1 LIPYTKHDAGHYIMD
16 ANVDET
22 RLKTYLHLH
31 ANPELNIFVLGA
43 PGSGKRSVC
52 SRIADDVFPQGR
64 DPTEDGTYRRLIQL
78 FPPEEPV
85 EQGRKKFLV
94 ISNWMT
100 ILADPTLMHPDM
112 LRGLVRAHEAFVLV
126 YRTTERRTFEAVEG
140 LWRNWIAGMGKGEVF
155 VVANGGDE
163 GEDGVDIVSEDEGRK
178 MAERIGAAFWSLS
191 AKTGE
196 GAGEE
201 QIVNMTRAIILHRVR
216 RNGAE

>member
-1 LIPYTKHDAGHYIMD
+1 MD
-16 ANVDET
+16 ANVDEA
-22 RLKTYLHLH
+22 RLKANLRLHP
-31 ANPELNIFVLGA
+31 NPELNIFVLGA

-78 FPPEEPV
+78 FPPEEPA

-94 ISNWMT
+94 MLNWMT
-100 ILADPTLMHPDM
+100 ILADPALMHADM
-112 LRGLVRAHEAFVLV
+112 LRGSVRAHEAFVLV
-126 YRTTERRTFEAVEG
+126 YRTTERGTFEAVEG
-140 LWRNWIAGMGKGEVF
+140 LWRNWIAGMGEGEVF

-201 QIVNMTRAIILHRVR
+201 QIVNMARAIMLHRIR

>member
-1 LIPYTKHDAGHYIMD
+1 MD

-78 FPPEEPV
+78 FPPEEPA

-201 QIVNMTRAIILHRVR
+201 QIVNMARAIMLHRIR

>member
-1 LIPYTKHDAGHYIMD
+1 MD

-22 RLKTYLHLH
+22 RLKTHLRLHP
-31 ANPELNIFVLGA
+31 NPELNIFVLGA

-52 SRIADDVFPQGR
+52 SRIADDVFSQGR
-64 DPTEDGTYRRLIQL
+64 DPTEEGTYRRLLQL
-78 FPPEEPV
+78 FPPEEPA

-94 ISNWMT
+94 MLNWTT
-100 ILADPTLMHPDM
+100 ILADPALMHVDM
-112 LRGLVRAHEAFVLV
+112 LMGLVRAHEAFVLV

-140 LWRNWIAGMGKGEVF
+140 LWRNWIAEKGEGEVF
-155 VVANGGDE
+155 VVANGGNE
-163 GEDGVDIVSEDEGRK
+163 GEDGEDIVSEDEGRK

-201 QIVNMTRAIILHRVR
+201 QIANMARAIMLHRVR